1 VLIEVRDVA
10 YHGGEDF
17 HYRLRIG
24 DFPCAT
30 TPLPM
35 AAKRGSKLNVTFAG
49 PSGDLAA
56 AVAVQAPTDPAI
68 PAIWV
73 TPKGASGLHGWPVSL
88 LLSDLDEVQEQEP
101 NNEPAKANRL
111 TVPVGVTGRFQE
123 KNDVDYYVFAAK
135 KGQRLILD
143 AQTTDLHSPT
153 EVYMVLRDSKNN
165 QIQVSNPAAASR
177 LDFTAAADG
186 DYNLAVEHLH
196 LWGGPAETYRITLT
210 PHAPGFDLT
219 VSLDR
224 FDVAAGGT
232 LTLPVQVARR
242 DYPGPIE
249 VSVLGKGLSG
259 KVTIAAGQGVGALPI
274 MAAGDAKTGP
284 QTFVIEGK
292 ANINGKMV
300 TEYASIRTPLSQSLA
315 NLPVPPRVLYHQ
327 FGLAVKE
334 RPPFTLAAKFDA
346 GMAKPGSPAPLTIT
360 ATRTATFTGEIVV
373 TAAGLRAHV
382 TAALKNIPAGQNEVK
397 VQLNLAANAPVG
409 TFNITLTGKAKHNNR
424 DYAVNAVVPLVI
436 KK

>member
-1 VLIEVRDVA
+1 MAQDLQTPCVVVGKIDAEATDWFKIKVAANQRLSFDVLGRRLGSMVDPQLTLYDAKSGRELPEGYSNDAPGLQTDPRLTYTFKEASEVLIEVRDVA
-10 YHGGEDF
+10 YRGGVDF
-17 HYRLRIG
+17 YYRLRIG

-49 PSGDLAA
+49 PGGDLAA

-88 LLSDLDEVQEQEP
+88 LLSDLDEVQEKEP

-111 TVPVGVTGRFQE
+111 KVPVGVTGRFQE
-123 KNDVDYYVFAAK
+123 KNDLDYYVFAAK

-165 QIQVSNPAAASR
+165 QIQASNPAAASR
-177 LDFTAAADG
+177 LDFTAGADG
-186 DYNLAVEHLH
+186 DYYLAVEHLQ
-196 LWGGPAETYRITLT
+196 LWGGPAETYRITIT
-210 PHAPGFDLT
+210 PHSPGFDLT
-219 VSLDR
+219 VALDR

-249 VSVLGKGLSG
+249 VSVLGKGVSG
-259 KVTIAAGQGVGALPI
+259 KVTIAAGQGVGGLPI
-274 MAAGDAKTGP
+274 AAAGCENRAADVRDRG
-284 QTFVIEGK
+284 QGE
-292 ANINGKMV
+292 
-300 TEYASIRTPLSQSLA
+300 
-315 NLPVPPRVLYHQ
+315 HQ
-327 FGLAVKE
+327 RQDGYGV
-334 RPPFTLAAKFDA
+334 RQHPHAAEPE
-346 GMAKPGSPAPLTIT
+346 PGQ
-360 ATRTATFTGEIVV
+360 
-373 TAAGLRAHV
+373 
-382 TAALKNIPAGQNEVK
+382 PAG
-397 VQLNLAANAPVG
+397 AAAACC
-409 TFNITLTGKAKHNNR
+409 ITSSAWR
-424 DYAVNAVVPLVI
+424 
-436 KK
+436 